1 MSASVLDP
9 RLLRRIAKW
18 KDNPLL
24 CIHDTIDIG
33 LSSQQIEA
41 LKAISTERRVS
52 IRSGHGCGKDSI
64 AAVTAWWYMVSRPYA
79 KVAVTAPTHRQ
90 LHDIFRTELAKWF
103 RKSNLQDEFVMQK
116 DIVFHKSAP
125 KEWWIRFISPQV
137 RATKDEQAETLAGL
151 HGDHL
156 LLIVDEASGVPDPMF
171 IPLEGALT
179 QEDNKVI
186 LIGNMTKNTGYFY
199 DTHFHKEIAKA
210 WFKLHWDSRDSS
222 LVTKEMTDFYI
233 NKYGEESS
241 VYAVRVKGDPPHE
254 DERTLIPLAW
264 PRQCL
269 GNEFPIA
276 EDEPKYLGVDV
287 ARYGE
292 DKSIIMPR
300 QGLKI
305 FPWKTFSGLNT
316 ISLGGF
322 INQHYLDTDA
332 DGLAIDEIGVG
343 AGVTDWLYKHGHLN
357 VFGINVAEASSNI
370 AEYNRLRDELW
381 LLVREKCM
389 KGLYNFPETPEGE
402 ELCNELASP
411 TYDFNSH
418 GGYIVESK
426 KAMKLRGIMSPNIAD
441 ALCLTEYFSGD
452 AHRVWKK
459 KTSQVNKSKLF
470 REDNDLEMSSKDAWM
485 VA

>member
-1 MSASVLDP
+1 MSTSVLDP
-9 RLLRRIAKW
+9 RLLRKIAGWRTDLYKCVR
-18 KDNPLL
+18 D
-24 CIHDTIDIG
+24 IIDMEPTT
-33 LSSQQIEA
+33 QQVDA
-41 LKAISTERRVS
+41 LHAISNNNRVS
-52 IRSGHGCGKDSI
+52 IRSGHGCGKDGI
-64 AAVTAWWYMVSRPYA
+64 AAATAWGFLSSRPYA
-79 KVAVTAPTHRQ
+79 KVVVTAPTHRQ
-90 LHDIFRTELAKWF
+90 LHDVFRTELSKWF
-103 RKSNLQDEFVMQK
+103 RKSSLQDEFVMQK

-125 KEWWIRFISPQV
+125 KEWWLRYISPQV
-137 RATKDEQAETLAGL
+137 KATKDEQAETLAGL

-179 QEDNKVI
+179 QADNKVL

-199 DTHFHKEIAKA
+199 DTHFHNELSKN
-210 WFKLHWDSRDSS
+210 WVKLHWDSRESS
-222 LVTKEMTDFYI
+222 LVTKEMVQFFAD
-233 NKYGEESS
+233 KYGEESS
-241 VYAVRVKGDPPHE
+241 VFAIRVKGDPPYE
-254 DERTLIPLAW
+254 DERTLIPLSW

-269 GNEFPIA
+269 GNDFPIA

-305 FPWKTFSGLNT
+305 FPWETFSGLNT
-316 ISLGGF
+316 ITLGGY
-322 INQHYLDTDA
+322 INQCYIDGEA
-332 DGLAIDEIGVG
+332 EGLAIDEIGVG

-411 TYDFNSH
+411 TYDFNAH

-459 KTSQVNKSKLF
+459 KAVKTANSNLLGQ
-470 REDNDLEMSSKDAWM
+470 DIEMELSNDAWM